1 MKITQV
7 VLTVPYE
14 GEMGGRIK
22 NAKKKRGGGG
32 KSPQLNH
39 GVNCNCFQQGLKE
52 KWGSTDE
59 APSTFFLRSSAS
71 IHTSQKKKKKIEIA

>member
-22 NAKKKRGGGG
+22 NAKKKGGA
-32 KSPQLNH
+32 KVLNWIM
-39 GVNCNCFQQGLKE
+39 GL
-52 KWGSTDE
+52 
-59 APSTFFLRSSAS
+59 
-71 IHTSQKKKKKIEIA
+71 IAIVSNKD

>member
-22 NAKKKRGGGG
+22 NAKKKRGG

-71 IHTSQKKKKKIEIA
+71 IHTSHTQKKKSKLLR

>member
-22 NAKKKRGGGG
+22 NAKKKKGGA
-32 KSPQLNH
+32 KVLNWIM
-39 GVNCNCFQQGLKE
+39 GL
-52 KWGSTDE
+52 
-59 APSTFFLRSSAS
+59 
-71 IHTSQKKKKKIEIA
+71 IAIVSNKD